1 MTHSQGEKES
11 SQWKQTLR
19 SLYKLDLADK
29 DFKASIINMF
39 KEPTD
44 NMLTVTRAIGN
55 IGKEVKSIKK
65 YQMKILELKQIVIK
79 TK

>member
-1 MTHSQGEKES
+1 
-11 SQWKQTLR
+11 
-19 SLYKLDLADK
+19 
-29 DFKASIINMF
+29 MF

-44 NMLTVTRAIGN
+44 NMLTVTQSIGN

-79 TK
+79 TKQSLNGLNNRLEMNEERISELKHESIEFIQSEEQR